1 MSKLYKFAVL
11 FSFFALWINVYFS
24 RMSQQIA
31 GFVVIFL
38 FGILHGANDLALYK
52 KIDIQNSNQSFKKI
66 LIYYILI
73 IIFGVLLFYNIPTLA
88 LLVFIVF
95 SSYHFGEQHWSYLKV
110 EEKKIS
116 STIFQTLYGLFI
128 FSLLFSFHDIE
139 VKLIVSQIVK
149 HSISQLNFVST
160 TFFLGIAT
168 ILSAINLSRIS
179 LIFKSQ
185 ILINIFYLLVF
196 AIIFK
201 TADLIWAFA
210 IYFVVWHSIPSIKE
224 QINYLYGDFTITNF
238 IIYFKSAFIYWISSL
253 FGILILYFIFRD
265 KELFNALFFSFLAA
279 ITFPHTLII
288 IKMQNNK

>member
-52 KIDIQNSNQSFKKI
+52 KIDIQNSNLSFKKI

-95 SSYHFGEQHWSYLKV
+95 SSYHFGEQHWSYLKL

>member
-1 MSKLYKFAVL
+1 
-11 FSFFALWINVYFS
+11 
-24 RMSQQIA
+24 MSQQIA

-38 FGILHGANDLALYK
+38 LGILHGANDLALYK
-52 KIDIQNSNQSFKKI
+52 KIDNLNSNQSFKKI

-73 IIFGVLLFYNIPTLA
+73 IVFGVLLFYNIPTLA
-88 LLVFIVF
+88 LMLFILF

-110 EEKKIS
+110 EGKKTSIL
-116 STIFQTLYGLFI
+116 IFQTFYGLFI

-139 VKLIVSQIVK
+139 VKLIVGQIIK
-149 HSISQLNFVST
+149 HSIDQINFVQT
-160 TFFLGIAT
+160 TLFLGVAT
-168 ILSAINLSRIS
+168 ILSAINMSQIS
-179 LIFKSQ
+179 STFKSQ

-238 IIYFKSAFIYWISSL
+238 IVYFKSAFIYWITSL
-253 FGILILYFIFRD
+253 FGILVLYFIFRD

-288 IKMQNNK
+288 IKMQNKA

>member
-52 KIDIQNSNQSFKKI
+52 KIDIQNSNLSFKKI

-88 LLVFIVF
+88 LLLFIVF

>member
-1 MSKLYKFAVL
+1 MSKLYKFAVIL
-11 FSFFALWINVYFS
+11 SFFALWINVYFS
-24 RMSQQIA
+24 KVSQQIA

-88 LLVFIVF
+88 LLLFIVF

-116 STIFQTLYGLFI
+116 ITIFQTFYGLFI
-128 FSLLFSFHDIE
+128 FSLLFCFHDIE
-139 VKLIVSQIVK
+139 VKLIVGQIIK
-149 HSISQLNFVST
+149 HSIVKINFVKT
-160 TFFLGIAT
+160 TFFFGIVT
-168 ILSAINLSRIS
+168 ILSAFNMSKIS
-179 LIFKSQ
+179 LPFKSQ
-185 ILINIFYLLVF
+185 ILINLFYVLVF

-210 IYFVVWHSIPSIKE
+210 IYFVIWHSIPSIKE
-224 QINYLYGDFTITNF
+224 QINYLYGDFTINNF
-238 IIYFKSAFIYWISSL
+238 IIYFKSAFIYWITSL
-253 FGILILYFIFRD
+253 FGILIIYFIFQD

-288 IKMQNNK
+288 IKMQKNK

>member
-52 KIDIQNSNQSFKKI
+52 KIDIQNSNLSFKKI

-88 LLVFIVF
+88 LLLFIVF
-95 SSYHFGEQHWSYLKV
+95 SSYHFGEQHWSYLKL

>member
-1 MSKLYKFAVL
+1 MSKLYKFAVIL
-11 FSFFALWINVYFS
+11 SFFALWINVYFS
-24 RMSQQIA
+24 KVYQQIA

-88 LLVFIVF
+88 LLLFIVF

-116 STIFQTLYGLFI
+116 ITIFQTFYGLLI
-128 FSLLFSFHDIE
+128 FSLLFCFHDIE
-139 VKLIVSQIVK
+139 VKLIVGQIIK
-149 HSISQLNFVST
+149 HSIVKINFVQT
-160 TFFLGIAT
+160 TFFFGIVT
-168 ILSAINLSRIS
+168 ILSAFNMSKIS
-179 LIFKSQ
+179 LTFKRQ
-185 ILINIFYLLVF
+185 ILINLFYVLVF

-210 IYFVVWHSIPSIKE
+210 IYFVIWHSIPSIKE
-224 QINYLYGDFTITNF
+224 QINYLYGDFTINNF
-238 IIYFKSAFIYWISSL
+238 IIYFKSAFIYWITSL
-253 FGILILYFIFRD
+253 FGILIIYFIFQD

-288 IKMQNNK
+288 IKMQKNK